1 METPVNVDIE
11 ELPSTVETP
20 EQVTEEGDNTVSEPV
35 QEPVPTETEEISVD
49 PEKEQNQADKIALKD
64 KVVGY
69 YQDLVASFSNFLSF
83 LK

>member
-1 METPVNVDIE
+1 ME
-11 ELPSTVETP
+11 
-20 EQVTEEGDNTVSEPV
+20 NTVSESVQDPV
-35 QEPVPTETEEISVD
+35 QTETEEISVD
-49 PEKEQNQADKIALKD
+49 PEQEQNQSEKIALKD